1 MKRFTEAS
9 LCHIYLVLEQSKC
22 LTSPGIERTVPREAK
37 ANRGQW
43 ATEPQLVQAQSGSSA
58 EKPDDLSRAVY
69 GILGIPLDV
78 IEIGALLER
87 IDMAVAGQA
96 PFLLST
102 PNVNFLMMGRAD
114 PEFRESLLLSDLC
127 PVDGMPL
134 VWIAR
139 LLGVPVRGRLSG
151 SDIFDALRARRDRDQ
166 KLKVFLF
173 GGSGSVADSVAKSI
187 NAQPGGLLCVGALN
201 PGFGSVAEL
210 SSAAMLN
217 EINTT
222 AADLLTVFLSARKA
236 QGWLL
241 QNHHRI
247 RAPFRAQF
255 GATINVQAGVV
266 KRAPLMVQRLGFEWL
281 WRVKEEPYLWRRYL
295 KDGLSLLHMC
305 ATRVVPL
312 SMGRIWQSL
321 VGRDQRQT
329 LKITQSTHMTSLT
342 LTVSGA
348 AIERHIDA
356 AITCFRAALAAQTMI
371 VIDLSQT
378 SAIDQRFFGL
388 LLMLRKQLAQR
399 GDRLTFSGTT
409 SRTRKLFRMNGFEFL
424 LDPTR

>member
-1 MKRFTEAS
+1 MPYSRRSWSRRCFILPRIKP
-9 LCHIYLVLEQSKC
+9 I
-22 LTSPGIERTVPREAK
+22 VPREAQ
-37 ANRGQW
+37 AHRELW
-43 ATEPQLVQAQSGSSA
+43 ATEPEVVPTQTGSLT
-58 EKPDDLSRAVY
+58 EGRDDLSRAVY

-78 IEIGALLER
+78 IEMGALLER
-87 IDMAVAGQA
+87 IDMAVADQA

-114 PEFRESLLLSDLC
+114 PEFRELLLLSDLC

-151 SDIFDALRARRDRDQ
+151 ADIFDALRARPDRDQ

-187 NAQPGGLLCVGALN
+187 NAQPGGLRCVGALN
-201 PGFGSVAEL
+201 PGFGSVTEL
-210 SSAAMLN
+210 SSAATLN

-222 AADLLTVFLSARKA
+222 CADLLTVFLSARKA

-266 KRAPLMVQRLGFEWL
+266 KRAPLMVQRIGFEWL
-281 WRVKEEPYLWRRYL
+281 WRVKEEPYLWRRYF
-295 KDGLSLLHMC
+295 KDGLSLLHVC
-305 ATRVVPL
+305 ATQVLPL
-312 SMGRIWQSL
+312 SIGRVWRSL
-321 VGRDQRQT
+321 TGHDLREGLR
-329 LKITQSTHMTSLT
+329 ITQGSASETSLT
-342 LTVSGA
+342 LMLSGA
-348 AIERHIDA
+348 ATERHIGA
-356 AITCFRAALAAQTMI
+356 AIMCFRNALATQKAI

-378 SAIDQRFFGL
+378 SAIDQRFLGL
-388 LLMLRKQLAQR
+388 LLMLRKQLVQR
-399 GDRLTFSGTT
+399 GDRLTFSGATR
-409 SRTRKLFRMNGFEFL
+409 RTRMLFRMNGFEFL
-424 LDPTR
+424 LDPHT